1 MESATTTD
9 LFGFVHRA
17 GTERSR
23 ARILAELSRLIG
35 DRLSAHRVTVYALED
50 EGLVPLVS
58 EYSSGETDVP
68 QFATFRGTRVLAKSK
83 LAARLRAGA
92 DVLLIDNPPDVLP
105 ARIVDALGIQPF
117 LVAALRSDSQFLGA
131 LVVEGDFGDLTAQQD
146 EIRTLAAVVAL
157 TLQTSLTSERAR
169 ERARET
175 EALLEVGA
183 VLTEST
189 SVTEVLAAVARNSAR
204 ICGFERCSILTMDET
219 GQLVPVMSQFADG
232 HVEPEL
238 WERFRVTRHDLP
250 AAQQVIES
258 GEPAIFSEPEA
269 HPELIPSRWVE
280 PFGIRSMLLVPLIA
294 WEERFGVL
302 VLDHRERH
310 TIGPDRIRIAMAVAA
325 QGAAAIGISR
335 LLEREG
341 QSRRRA
347 EETSLNLR
355 AREAQQAAVASIS
368 QLALTAPNLTHLMD
382 RAVRVLA
389 TILDVACVKVLA
401 LQPNDDSFLLTSGV
415 GWDEGL
421 VGTTVIE
428 TGAGSQAGY
437 TLSAFAPVIVEDL
450 ATETRFAGPDLLT
463 NHEIVSGVSVVIG
476 GRDKPYGVLGVHTTT
491 AHEFTPEDVDFLQS
505 MANVLASAVER
516 DRGENAVLESEER
529 LQAILDSASD
539 AIISMDENLR
549 IVLFNQRACDTFGYT
564 PEEALGQTLDMLL
577 PESARK
583 HHTSHVK
590 GFANEESTQRRMS
603 DRAEL
608 SGRRKNGDEFPVEI
622 TISKTERRGQTIFT
636 AIVRDVTER
645 SVAQALVRES
655 EERHRSLFERSPI
668 AIWEQDFSAVGTW
681 LDGLR
686 TSGITDLRSYLRAH
700 PDAVEHGVA
709 LIDVLSV
716 NPAGIALI
724 GAKSLD
730 QLLEPSSEES
740 QIAGIRESF
749 ITQFATI
756 WESSDRVQFE
766 LVTQTVSGAR
776 LDCEFHFVA
785 SRSDDGIDL
794 SRVIVALADITER
807 KAAEEQLKD
816 LVRSK
821 DELIASVSHE
831 IRTPLTAILG
841 SAELL
846 NNPESRLTEKER
858 AELLEVLTNES
869 ADVANIVEDLII
881 AAKADIEKLHVMRV
895 PVDLRAQAAQSLEG
909 WGPQTR
915 QQIHLSD
922 DTVHCIA
929 DPARVRQIIR
939 NLVSNAIRYGGD
951 SIRVGFGKRGSVGLI
966 YLADDGQGVPP
977 QDVERIF
984 ENYQRGSQ
992 APGLTAA
999 LGLGLGLSRHLAR
1012 IMDGDV
1018 TYRREGNET
1027 YFELALPLAIPDS

>member
-1 MESATTTD
+1 MEKATTTD

-23 ARILAELSRLIG
+23 ARVLAELSRLIG
-35 DRLSAHRVTVYALED
+35 DRLAAHRVTVYALERG
-50 EGLVPLVS
+50 GLVPLVS
-58 EYSSGETDVP
+58 EYSSGETDMP
-68 QFATFRGTRVLAKSK
+68 QFAAFRGTRVLAKSK
-83 LAARLRAGA
+83 LAAKLRDGA
-92 DVLLIDNPPDVLP
+92 DLLLIDHPTDVLP
-105 ARIVDALGIQPF
+105 ERIVDALSIQPF
-117 LVAALRSDSQFLGA
+117 LAAALRSDSTLLGA
-131 LVVEGDFGDLTAQQD
+131 LIVEGNCDDLAAQQD
-146 EIRTLAAVVAL
+146 EIRTLAAVVTL
-157 TLQTSLTSERAR
+157 TLQTSQTAERAR

-204 ICGFERCSILTMDET
+204 ICGFERCSILTLDDT

-232 HVEPEL
+232 HVEPDL
-238 WERFRVTRHDLP
+238 WERFRFTTIDLP
-250 AAQQVIES
+250 AARRVIET
-258 GEPAIFSEPEA
+258 GEPAIYGAPETA
-269 HPELIPSRWVE
+269 PDLIPPGWVE
-280 PFGIRSMLLVPLIA
+280 PFGIRSMLFVPLVA
-294 WEERFGVL
+294 WEELFGVL

-310 TIGPDRIRIAMAVAA
+310 TIGQDRIRIAMAVAA

-341 QSRRRA
+341 RSRRRA
-347 EETSLNLR
+347 EETTLDLR

-382 RAVRVLA
+382 KAVRVLA
-389 TILDVACVKVLA
+389 TILDVACVKVLQ
-401 LQPNDDSFLLTSGV
+401 LQPDGKEFLLTSGV

-421 VGTTVIE
+421 VGSTMIE
-428 TGAGSQAGY
+428 TGEGSQAGY
-437 TLSAFAPVIVEDL
+437 TLSAFFPVIVEDL
-450 ATETRFAGPDLLT
+450 AAEQRFSGPDLLID
-463 NHEIVSGVSVVIG
+463 HGIVSGASVVIG
-476 GRDKPYGVLGVHTTT
+476 GRDKPYGVLGVHTTVP
-491 AHEFTPEDVDFLQS
+491 HEFTPEDVDFLQS

-516 DRGENAVLESEER
+516 DRGEQAVLDSEER

-539 AIISMDENLR
+539 AIISVDETQR

-564 PEEALGQTLDMLL
+564 PEEALGQNLSMLL
-577 PESARK
+577 PASVGPTHQ
-583 HHTSHVK
+583 HHVEQFTAGDV
-590 GFANEESTQRRMS
+590 TQRRMS
-603 DRAEL
+603 DRVEL
-608 SGRRKNGDEFPVEI
+608 SGRRKSGDEFPAEI
-622 TISKTERRGQTIFT
+622 TISKTEKGGRSIST

-645 SVAQALVRES
+645 NLAQALLRES
-655 EERHRSLFERSPI
+655 EKRHRSLFERSPI
-668 AIWEQDFSAVGTW
+668 AIWEQDFSAVGAW

-686 TSGITDLRSYLRAH
+686 ASGVTDLRAYLTAH
-700 PDAVEHGVA
+700 PAEVDAGIA

-716 NPAGIALI
+716 NPAGITLI
-724 GAKSLD
+724 GTKSLHE
-730 QLLEPSSEES
+730 LIEPPTEQAQSM
-740 QIAGIRESF
+740 GIRESF

-756 WESSDRVQFE
+756 WEHSDRVQFE
-766 LVTQTVSGAR
+766 LVTKTASGSR
-776 LDCEFHFVA
+776 LDCDFHFVA
-785 SRSDDGIDL
+785 SRNGDCVDL
-794 SRVIVALADITER
+794 SRVIIALADITER
-807 KAAEEQLKD
+807 KAAEEQLKE

-846 NNPESRLTEKER
+846 NNPDARLTETEH

-895 PVDLRAQAAQSLEG
+895 PVDLRVQAVQSLEG
-909 WGPQTR
+909 WGPKTR

-922 DTVHCIA
+922 DTAHCLG

-951 SIRVGFGKRGSVGLI
+951 NIRVGFGNRESVGYI
-966 YLADDGQGVPP
+966 YLADDGPGVPAD
-977 QDVERIF
+977 DVERIF

-1012 IMDGDV
+1012 VMDGDV
-1018 TYRREGNET
+1018 TYRREGAET
-1027 YFELALPLAIPDS
+1027 LFELSLPLVTPGS